1 MSLISSASVSGM
13 NAAQVRLSVSANN
26 VANAQTNGYQRQEVV
41 QSTAPDGGTITN
53 VIKTPQPNNP
63 ALEKD
68 MVEQLSAKNQFLA
81 NLQMFKAQERTL
93 GKLLDATA

>member
-81 NLQMFKAQERTL
+81 NLQMFKAQERAL

>member
-81 NLQMFKAQERTL
+81 NLQMFKAQERAL
-93 GKLLDATA
+93 GKLLDTTA